1 MSGQKKEI
9 TVCTG
14 TTCYVM
20 GAAELIG
27 ELEEAINAG
36 TLSATL
42 KGSTCLGHCKSKANG
57 APPFVEVDGAALPAA
72 TVEAV
77 KEGS

>member
-1 MSGQKKEI
+1 MKKEI

-27 ELEEAINAG
+27 DLEEAIEAG
-36 TLSATL
+36 ALSAKL
-42 KGSTCLGHCKSKANG
+42 KGSTCLGHCKSRANG
-57 APPFVEVDGAALPAA
+57 APPFLEVDGAVIPAA
-72 TVEAV
+72 TLDAV
-77 KEGS
+77 KEEA

>member
-1 MSGQKKEI
+1 MSGEKKNV

-27 ELEEAINAG
+27 ELEEAISAG

-42 KGSTCLGHCKSKANG
+42 KGSTCLGHCKSKENG
-57 APPFVEVDGAALPAA
+57 EPPFVEVDGSVLSAA